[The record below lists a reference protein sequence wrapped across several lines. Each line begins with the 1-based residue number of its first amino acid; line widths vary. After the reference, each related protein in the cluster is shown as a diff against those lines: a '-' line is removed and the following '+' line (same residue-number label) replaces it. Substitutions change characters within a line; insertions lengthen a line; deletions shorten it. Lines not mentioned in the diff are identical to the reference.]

1 MLKTVPAVRG
11 LADPLTN
18 AMVDVYLAS
27 QVIPAGS
34 KSFIRALCNALDF
47 KKENIPGALHAR
59 RSAPLRVLSS

>member
-27 QVIPAGS
+27 QVSTKIISYAVDL
-34 KSFIRALCNALDF
+34 ALALPF
-47 KKENIPGALHAR
+47 
-59 RSAPLRVLSS
+59 VL